1 MLAYA
6 HRIHLAIRAQMR
18 HEWSRSRTLTENID
32 EIRGRTLGIIGY
44 GSIGRETA
52 RLAQAFGMNVLA
64 LKRNAAEHADAGWCP
79 AGLGDPDGK
88 IPARFYG
95 PDEREAI
102 LRESDYVSVTLPLS
116 AHTRKFIGAREIAAM
131 RPGAYLV
138 NIGRG
143 QVIDEAA
150 MVAALTANKIGGAGL
165 DVFEHEPLGA
175 ESPRWDMEN
184 GILNPHVSVDSSD
197 YMNKACELFVENLKR
212 FAANRPLLNLVDPS
226 LGY

>member
-1 MLAYA
+1 M
-6 HRIHLAIRAQMR
+6 
-18 HEWSRSRTLTENID
+18 D
-32 EIRGRTLGIIGY
+32 DIRGRTLGVIGY

-52 RLAQAFGMNVLA
+52 RLAQAFGMTVLA
-64 LKRNAAEHADAGWCP
+64 LKRNPAERADTGWCP

-95 PDEREAI
+95 SDEREAI

-131 RPGAYLV
+131 KPTAYLV

-150 MVAALTANKIGGAGL
+150 MVTALKAGRIGGAGL
-165 DVFEHEPLGA
+165 DVFEHEPLEP
-175 ESPRWDMEN
+175 ESPLWDMEN
-184 GILNPHVSVDSSD
+184 VILTPHVSGDSRD
-197 YMNKACELFVENLKR
+197 YMNKVCELFVGKSEKVR
-212 FAANRPLLNLVDPS
+212 RQPPVAQSDRPRPRLLEPISVDPDQPLFYS
-226 LGY
+226 HRAGR